1 MSHPLQPLYD
11 DLTTHIYEDFERD
24 PIKYKN
30 YQNSIASALSDMMP
44 EEEAETAET
53 KTLTLMIVG
62 AGRGPFIRSA
72 VNASKNTDRPVKI
85 VVVEK
90 NLNAFLTLDDLVQTM
105 WPELGI
111 EVIHEDMRRLKYTG
125 KADILVSELLGSF
138 GDNELSPEC
147 LDGAQQSLKPG
158 TGISI
163 PFKSISYIRPV
174 MSTMMHHQLSSRM
187 YEIFKKPREMNWV
200 SFLSRV
206 FYIDDAKEVFTF
218 VHPNHD
224 EPIDNTRHAK
234 LEFTANVDC
243 QLDGFC
249 GYFTA
254 KLYKDIEI
262 SINPKT
268 YSKGLISWYPI
279 IFPSLHRVYI
289 QKGETLTIEIWRRV
303 NDTKVW
309 YEWKINEGI
318 IANINGESSPIWL

>member
-1 MSHPLQPLYD
+1 MSYPLQPLYD
-11 DLTTHIYEDFERD
+11 DLSSMIYEDFERD
-24 PIKYKN
+24 PIKYKS
-30 YQNSIASALSDMMP
+30 YQDAIESALSDMTP

-53 KTLTLMIVG
+53 KTLTPLTLMIVG

-72 VNASKNTDRPVKI
+72 INASKNIGRPVKI

-90 NLNAFLTLDDLVQTM
+90 NLNALLTLDDLTQRM

-111 EVIHEDMRRLKYTG
+111 ELIHEDMRRLKYEG
-125 KADILVSELLGSF
+125 KADILISELLGSF

-163 PFKSISYIRPV
+163 PFKSISYIQPV

-187 YEIFKKPREMNWV
+187 DEKPREMNWV

-218 VHPNHD
+218 VHPNH
-224 EPIDNTRHAK
+224 EEQIDNTRHAK

-254 KLYKDIEI
+254 KLYKNIEI

-268 YSKGLISWYPI
+268 FSKGLISWYPI

-289 QKGETLTIEIWRRV
+289 KKGETFTIEIWRRV
-303 NDTKVW
+303 DDTKVW
-309 YEWKINEGI
+309 YEWKINDGI
-318 IANINGESSPIWL
+318 IANVNGESSPIKL